1 MFIFLRWCI
10 DWFTVVDW
18 LVSITTVL
26 SIGCTAVLSI
36 GCSQSIFITPLLRLF
51 RSLASSP
58 LASGSASP
66 RSPISTS
73 IGAAELTQRLAAKG
87 LLPQQLPQFQH
98 LQQPQQVVISP
109 AETLVISTSAIDGEN
124 YIVSSANRWA
134 GLRLINIIGLH
145 SFSNTCS

>member
-1 MFIFLRWCI
+1 MSPCLPGKYERRFVFVGLYVHILALMHRLIYCF
-10 DWFTVVDW
+10 VDW
-18 LVSITTVL
+18 LFSITTVL

-36 GCSQSIFITPLLRLF
+36 GCSQSILITPLLRLF

-58 LASGSASP
+58 LASGAASP
-66 RSPISTS
+66 PSPISTS

-124 YIVSSANRWA
+124 YIVSSANR
-134 GLRLINIIGLH
+134 
-145 SFSNTCS
+145 